1 MKCSGEIRGR
11 CTMERR
17 VGQLLADWI
26 GIIVAA
32 IVIGYFSFN
41 CVHFSPQVIHIDLL
55 RPLPL

>member
-1 MKCSGEIRGR
+1 
-11 CTMERR
+11 MERR

-41 CVHFSPQVIHIDLL
+41 CAHFSPQVIHIDLL